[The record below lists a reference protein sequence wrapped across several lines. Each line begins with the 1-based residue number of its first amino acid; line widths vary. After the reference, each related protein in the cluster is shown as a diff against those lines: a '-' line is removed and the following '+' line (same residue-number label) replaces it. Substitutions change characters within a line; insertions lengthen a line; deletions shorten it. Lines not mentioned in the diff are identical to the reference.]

1 MKYIYLLRKI
11 FFTIIIFSP
20 SFVYGQSCT
29 ISTKWPLC
37 KCLEDITPDLQHN
50 IITKKTDGYRE
61 FYTDMHGDNVDAT
74 FNFAIENANTGMEL
88 IFTNYPSAEFEP
100 FICEYNSQNNWQ
112 GLQLVDLWESPSGNK
127 AFVRTTTYKN
137 DNKIHM
143 TMPFSHRCRKSPVG
157 FTELPLDHLY
167 EPNANEID
175 ESCNINKIC
184 ISCKVKETSLE
195 INISIPKTNKY
206 FKVDLSNSP
215 LIMHLNKEYFADEA
229 SRSISIKK
237 THKNKVLITFYTQNK
252 QPGEII
258 KSTSKQLPV
267 WNNESMSYELIPEDL
282 SENSIT
288 FTHNLPKISFKK
300 KVSKWFTRVREYI
313 AQQGITFSYD
323 ENEFE
328 RSLLDQCSPLL
339 KAVNTFPAS
348 KAVLA
353 YVLSSCAG
361 VTKGSETVINI
372 TNRKEFLDI
381 EKRYLA
387 IRKIHPNKKL
397 IFNLKTDLDLSGA
410 APIGANSEALIKVD
424 FSNAEFNGN
433 NHKITKLS
441 TAIFNAIAA
450 EGEIHNLKI
459 YDSVITDG
467 VCRSLLTV
475 DLLKKSY
482 IHDMEFKNIKFL
494 NTVLS
499 TGPMAVGYHGGT
511 IRNICIKNFKG
522 HTNNRVALEVGGHYH
537 ALSALFAGCQMR
549 SNSAR
554 VVENIHFCNIELKS
568 TQQWCYS
575 GLICGIELHL
585 SMAKDV
591 AGSGIARNIHNIT
604 VCQAT
609 FDASH
614 ANNYFNS
621 VFCGRNIY
629 RSSQG
634 CPHYLQKMAQTRN
647 TYIEGLNM
655 CDVNILEGTNSSIT
669 TRTRFK
675 SQNRCDTQNN
685 WFCDNCKECS
695 YTHPKNTTILTTSA
709 PTTITTSAPTTKC
722 PEPACPKCPEQCPS
736 STPCPEVTYDIQASA
751 PANRSLHNEPI
762 LELNETTAAAGG
774 IGAALA
780 CAAWTAY
787 SYVKC
792 YKDNYRGFSLL
803 LAPITN
809 AHRVLCKD
817 QSNNKHIPHR
827 SGNADNLQYTSV
839 AHDATQ
845 YNDMTPLNNLEI
857 DSEPLHGSNSSLFPM
872 QTRAGSKHLLQTNA
886 TSDFADNQQPPP

>member
-288 FTHNLPKISFKK
+288 FTHNLPKILFKK

-361 VTKGSETVINI
+361 VAKGSESETVVDIN
-372 TNRKEFLDI
+372 NRTEFLRLPTTYK
-381 EKRYLA
+381 ELRSRRL
-387 IRKIHPNKKL
+387 HNNKKI
-397 IFNLKTDLDLSGA
+397 IFNLRTDLDLDNVTPEDQEYKALFNIDFKNA
-410 APIGANSEALIKVD
+410 AL
-424 FSNAEFNGN
+424 NGN
-433 NHKITKLS
+433 NHKITRLS
-441 TAIFNAIAA
+441 KTLFSTISAN
-450 EGEIHNLKI
+450 GEVHNLKI
-459 YDSVITDG
+459 YNSQITNTNH
-467 VCRSLLTV
+467 RSLIAHTLNAGCRIYN
-475 DLLKKSY
+475 L
-482 IHDMEFKNIKFL
+482 EFNTIEFL
-494 NTVLS
+494 NIEHTAAVLA
-499 TGPMAVGYHGGT
+499 TKFKGGT
-511 IRNICIKNFKG
+511 IQNICIKDLTGSTTYRK
-522 HTNNRVALEVGGHYH
+522 TNYKDWQEMSV
-537 ALSALFAGCQMR
+537 LFAECKVS
-549 SNSAR
+549 SNKDTA
-554 VVENIHFCNIELKS
+554 VENIHFCNINLITTTHWS
-568 TQQWCYS
+568 YT
-575 GLICGIELHL
+575 GLICGAENNL
-585 SMAKDV
+585 SPAKDV
-591 AGSGIARNIHNIT
+591 AGSAVAGNTHNVT
-604 VCQAT
+604 VCDAT
-609 FDASH
+609 LKSGYKGS
-614 ANNYFNS
+614 YFQG
-621 VFCGRNIY
+621 VLAGRVLYKDNLKEHVNCSDY
-629 RSSQG
+629 YPEVSQ
-634 CPHYLQKMAQTRN
+634 LQD

-655 CDVNILEGTNSSIT
+655 CDVTMTENSDDPKT
-669 TRTRFK
+669 ARTRFK
-675 SQNRCDTQNN
+675 STQICDDQNI
-685 WFCDNCKECS
+685 WFCGNCEECS
-695 YTHPKNTTILTTSA
+695 YTNPK
-709 PTTITTSAPTTKC
+709 ITTEITTKC
-722 PEPACPKCPEQCPS
+722 PVPVCPDPRTCQNQCPAP
-736 STPCPEVTYDIQASA
+736 TPCSE
-751 PANRSLHNEPI
+751 ANPLHNEPI
-762 LELNETTAAAGG
+762 LELNEVNAAAGG
-774 IGAALA
+774 IGAAGLA
-780 CAAWTAY
+780 CAAWTVY
-787 SYVKC
+787 SYVKY

-809 AHRVLCKD
+809 IHRALCKD
-817 QSNNKHIPHR
+817 KSSNKHIPNQH
-827 SGNADNLQYTSV
+827 TPV
-839 AHDATQ
+839 AIDTL
-845 YNDMTPLNNLEI
+845 NNEMIPLNNLEI
-857 DSEPLHGSNSSLFPM
+857 DSDGRLHQSQTVYIPSNNGNSGGEFHTMRIPVKSHGNSQP
-872 QTRAGSKHLLQTNA
+872 TNA
-886 TSDFADNQQPPP
+886 S